1 VIDWTSHVLTADAYP
16 FFVAYWFPGMPWEV
30 PEHYFRRSPLA
41 LVGNVKTPTMLL
53 TGEQDWRTPIS
64 QAEEYYQ
71 ALKLRGIET
80 ALVRIPDS
88 SHALAD
94 RPSQLIAKVLHIL
107 EWFERYG
114 GAAAAAKD

>member
-1 VIDWTSHVLTADAYP
+1 MSR
-16 FFVAYWFPGMPWEV
+16 GEKRK
-30 PEHYFRRSPLA
+30 PEEYFHRSPLA
-41 LVGNVKTPTMLL
+41 LVGNVQTPTMLL

-71 ALKLRGIET
+71 ALKLRGVET

-94 RPSQLIAKVLHIL
+94 RPSQLIAKVLHVL
-107 EWFERYG
+107 TWFERHG
-114 GAAAAAKD
+114 GEAAVPKE

>member
-1 VIDWTSHVLTADAYP
+1 
-16 FFVAYWFPGMPWEV
+16 V
-30 PEHYFRRSPLA
+30 PEEYFRRSPLS

-53 TGEQDWRTPIS
+53 TGEEDWRTPIS

-71 ALKLRGIET
+71 ALKLLGVET

-94 RPSQLIAKVLHIL
+94 RPSQLVAKVLHIL
-107 EWFERYG
+107 KWFELHG
-114 GAAAAAKD
+114 GEKSVAEK